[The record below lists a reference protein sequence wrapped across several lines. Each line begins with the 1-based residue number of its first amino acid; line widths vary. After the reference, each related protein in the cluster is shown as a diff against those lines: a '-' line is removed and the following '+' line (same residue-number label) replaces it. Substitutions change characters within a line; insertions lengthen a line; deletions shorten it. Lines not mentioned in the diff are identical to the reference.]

1 MASAADRF
9 STLQKVGIFL
19 IVLGPEKARDILDGV
34 DVDTLQRHNATI
46 EELGELRAEEKAAV
60 MIEFGDFFY
69 KGKEFLPI
77 SKPPPKEGAK
87 PRRRPAEKEAA
98 APQAGAPPKA
108 RQSGKSKKAP
118 LTAKKIDIPGSES
131 THAKSESPAIQ
142 PEEEKIVI
150 SALKKLRERVDP
162 QQINWGK
169 AGYDFGEGFKG
180 PAEERR

>member
-19 IVLGPEKARDILDGV
+19 IVLGQEKARDILDGV
-34 DVDTLQRHNATI
+34 DVETLQRLNATI
-46 EELGELRAEEKAAV
+46 EELGELTAEEKAAV

-69 KGKEFLPI
+69 KGKELLPI
-77 SKPPPKEGAK
+77 SK
-87 PRRRPAEKEAA
+87 RPAK
-98 APQAGAPPKA
+98 K
-108 RQSGKSKKAP
+108 SGKTSKAKRPKKAA
-118 LTAKKIDIPGSES
+118 TAKKVDALGSGSAKAES
-131 THAKSESPAIQ
+131 TSLATT

-162 QQINWGK
+162 KQIDWSR

-180 PAEERR
+180 PTEERR

>member
-19 IVLGPEKARDILDGV
+19 IVLGQEKARDILDGV
-34 DVDTLQRHNATI
+34 DVETLQRLNATI
-46 EELGELRAEEKAAV
+46 TELGELTAEEKAAV

-77 SKPPPKEGAK
+77 SKRPAKKGAKTARPAAESTKAKSSKSPESKKPKKAGVLPPPGTKK
-87 PRRRPAEKEAA
+87 V
-98 APQAGAPPKA
+98 GAPGPSSA
-108 RQSGKSKKAP
+108 
-118 LTAKKIDIPGSES
+118 TAES
-131 THAKSESPAIQ
+131 NPPATK

-162 QQINWGK
+162 KQIDWSR

-180 PAEERR
+180 PTEERR

>member
-19 IVLGPEKARDILDGV
+19 IVLGQEKARDILDGV
-34 DVDTLQRHNATI
+34 DVETLQRLNATI
-46 EELGELRAEEKAAV
+46 EELGELTAEEKAAV

-69 KGKEFLPI
+69 KGKELLPI
-77 SKPPPKEGAK
+77 SK
-87 PRRRPAEKEAA
+87 RPAK
-98 APQAGAPPKA
+98 K
-108 RQSGKSKKAP
+108 SGKPARPAAKAAKTTSGKTSKAKRPKKAATA
-118 LTAKKIDIPGSES
+118 TAKKVDAPGSAKAES
-131 THAKSESPAIQ
+131 TSLATT

-162 QQINWGK
+162 KQIDWSR

-180 PAEERR
+180 PTEERR

>member
-34 DVDTLQRHNATI
+34 DVETLQRLNATI
-46 EELGELRAEEKAAV
+46 EELGELTAEEKAAV

-69 KGKEFLPI
+69 KGKELLPI
-77 SKPPPKEGAK
+77 SKPASKKGDIPQ
-87 PRRRPAEKEAA
+87 RRPAKAA
-98 APQAGAPPKA
+98 ATQASNLPKTKKS
-108 RQSGKSKKAP
+108 QKTGKSAS
-118 LTAKKIDIPGSES
+118 AANKIDAPGSDLAKAES
-131 THAKSESPAIQ
+131 KSHATK

-162 QQINWGK
+162 KQIDWSK

-180 PAEERR
+180 PTEERR

>member
-19 IVLGPEKARDILDGV
+19 IVLGQEKARDILDGV
-34 DVDTLQRHNATI
+34 DVETLQRLNATI
-46 EELGELRAEEKAAV
+46 EELGELTAEEKAAV

-69 KGKEFLPI
+69 KGKELLPI
-77 SKPPPKEGAK
+77 SK
-87 PRRRPAEKEAA
+87 RPAK
-98 APQAGAPPKA
+98 K
-108 RQSGKSKKAP
+108 SGKPARPAAKAAKTTSGKTSKAKRPKKAATSTATA
-118 LTAKKIDIPGSES
+118 TAKKVDAPGSAKAES
-131 THAKSESPAIQ
+131 TSLATT

-162 QQINWGK
+162 KQIDWSR

-180 PAEERR
+180 PTEERR

>member
-19 IVLGPEKARDILDGV
+19 IVLGQEKARDILDGV
-34 DVDTLQRHNATI
+34 DVDTLQRLNATI
-46 EELGELRAEEKAAV
+46 EELGELTAEEKAAV

-69 KGKEFLPI
+69 KGKELLPI
-77 SKPPPKEGAK
+77 SKQPAKEGDK
-87 PRRRPAEKEAA
+87 PRQRPAKSAKTQTGKS
-98 APQAGAPPKA
+98 P
-108 RQSGKSKKAP
+108 KSKKPQKTGKSASAANKP
-118 LTAKKIDIPGSES
+118 DAPGSDS
-131 THAKSESPAIQ
+131 AKAKSEPAESK

-162 QQINWGK
+162 KQIDWSK

-180 PAEERR
+180 PTEERR